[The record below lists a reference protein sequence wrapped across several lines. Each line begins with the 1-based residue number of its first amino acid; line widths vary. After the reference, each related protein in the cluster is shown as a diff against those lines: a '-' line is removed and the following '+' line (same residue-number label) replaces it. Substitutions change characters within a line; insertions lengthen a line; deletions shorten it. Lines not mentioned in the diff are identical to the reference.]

1 MNRALLTIDDL
12 SSRNTPALVDY
23 LNEKGI
29 TAIFF
34 AVGQNVERYYKEAL
48 YALQN
53 GMIVGNHSYSH
64 PAFSSISL
72 EEGIQEI
79 EKCEAV
85 LNRLYQDSG
94 TERRYRPFRFPY
106 GDKGGPHKDALQQYL
121 REQHFSKVNDT
132 FIPYS
137 WWQEYSMDT
146 DIDTFWSF
154 DFEEYKL
161 SLDPAFTRDSIWNK
175 MHETIP
181 KSGSSLFGENNRH
194 ILLMHDFDETEAL
207 FPRYYQHII
216 DHALENG
223 LQFDAPSFL

>member
-1 MNRALLTIDDL
+1 MNRAVLTIDDL

-23 LNEKGI
+23 LCEKGI

-34 AVGQNVERYYKEAL
+34 AVGQNVERYYEEAV
-48 YALQN
+48 YAVQK

-64 PAFSSISL
+64 PAFSSLSL

-79 EKCEAV
+79 EKCETI
-85 LNRLYQDSG
+85 LDRLYQHSG
-94 TERRYRPFRFPY
+94 VKRIHRPFRFPY
-106 GDKGGPHKDALQQYL
+106 GDKGGVNKQALQQYL
-121 REQHFSKVNDT
+121 RERHFSKVDDT

-137 WWQEYSMDT
+137 WWREYSMDT

-161 SLDPAFTRDSIWNK
+161 YLEPAFTQASIWTK
-175 MHETIP
+175 MHETNP
-181 KSGSSLFGENNRH
+181 TSGSSLFGEGCRH
-194 ILLMHDFDETEAL
+194 ILLMHDHAETEAV
-207 FPRYYQHII
+207 FPRYYQRII

-223 LQFDAPSFL
+223 LQFQAPAFL